1 MANKKIAGIT
11 VEIGGDTTKLSKAL
25 TDVDKKSR
33 DLKSELKDLDKALK
47 LDPKNTELLAQKQQV
62 LAEAIKNSKE
72 KLDKLKE
79 AEKQIEQQFKS
90 GQIDNGQYR
99 AFKREVE
106 STKEEL
112 GYYEKQ
118 AQEAKTQTDKL
129 NSSVKASKD
138 DFKSAGES
146 IEKAGEKVTA
156 FGDGL
161 TKAGEKAT
169 AASAVIA
176 AAAAASYKA
185 WEETDEGYDTIVKK
199 TGATGEALEEL
210 KTVADSVYTSLPVG
224 MGKVGTA
231 IGEINTRFGSTGDQ
245 LEDLTTKFIKYSE
258 INDSDVNTS
267 IDNISGAMKA
277 FGLDASSAGAVL
289 DKLTSIGQRTGLSVS
304 QLESSLLSN
313 ADNFKALGYSISD
326 AAELLGQFE
335 INGVDSSTALT
346 SMKKTISSLIKEEQS
361 ASQSQSKAA
370 EAYDKAQTQYKKT
383 SAALEVLKQKQK
395 EYTSE
400 TKESTK
406 LADSKKIELYEAELE
421 KLETTMANLKSRS
434 EGGFYITD
442 FGGEFDKYIEDIK
455 NAENEVDAIE
465 LAAELFGSKGA
476 ASMAAA
482 IREGRADFTKFNS
495 TLEDTAGAVDNT
507 FEATLDAPDKL
518 KVAMNQVKLEASDL
532 AALAMEKLAPALKK
546 VTDKIKELTK
556 KFNSLSDS
564 EKTTILKITGIVA
577 AIGPLLI
584 LLGKITS
591 SVGGIISVVGKLF
604 SMVAANPVVLAIA
617 AIVAALAV
625 LYIKNEKF
633 RNFVNDTAK
642 DIAEFFQE
650 IARECKQWYEDN
662 KPLIDD
668 MIQVLK
674 FLGEIL
680 MNYLM
685 TAITDTVN
693 GFKLAWTMIKTTWKV
708 STAWFKYIWDTIKG
722 IFSVVKKV
730 LSGDFQGAWDS
741 IKEIFSPSR
750 VGEFFGEAFDAIKGA
765 FTGIGQWFYEK
776 FNGAW
781 NRITG
786 VFNVA
791 GKYFGNVFTEIG
803 NAFEKI
809 PDKIG
814 GFFTSA
820 FDRIKTALKDLIEWV
835 DDELEDIPFAGEVY
849 KGAKKAIGAVADKIP
864 FLAQGGTLTHNGDT
878 AVVGEAGPELL
889 RLLNGKAVVTPL
901 NNNSSQTDTPQSA
914 QAATQ
919 RTTVHQTYNIYVKE
933 FATAQDA
940 RKTSQEL
947 AQLQRQTDYGK
958 GLITV

>member
-79 AEKQIEQQFKS
+79 AEKQIEQQFKN

-146 IEKAGEKVTA
+146 IEKAGNAVAA
-156 FGDGL
+156 FGDGM

-185 WEETDEGYDTIVKK
+185 WKDTDEGYDTIVKK

-210 KTVADSVYTSLPVG
+210 KTVADNVYTSLPVE

-245 LEDLTTKFIKYSE
+245 LEDLTTKFLKYSE
-258 INDSDVNTS
+258 INDSDVNS
-267 IDNISGAMKA
+267 SVDNVSAAMKA
-277 FGLDASSAGAVL
+277 FGLDASSAGDVL
-289 DKLTSIGQRTGLSVS
+289 DKLTSIGQRTGISVS
-304 QLESSLLSN
+304 TLESTLMSQSATFKEMGLSI
-313 ADNFKALGYSISD
+313 GE

-335 INGVDSSTALT
+335 INGVDTAT
-346 SMKKTISSLIKEEQS
+346 AISSLKTAQK
-361 ASQSQSKAA
+361 KAA
-370 EAYDKAQTQYKKT
+370 SGGKT
-383 SAALEVLKQKQK
+383 LSDELQKNVK
-395 EYTSE
+395 
-400 TKESTK
+400 
-406 LADSKKIELYEAELE
+406 
-421 KLETTMANLKSRS
+421 
-434 EGGFYITD
+434 
-442 FGGEFDKYIEDIK
+442 DIK
-455 NAENEVDAIE
+455 NAKTETEALQVASS
-465 LAAELFGSKGA
+465 LFGSKGA
-476 ASMAAA
+476 AAMAQA
-482 IREGRADFTKFNS
+482 IREDRVALGDLDGSMKNS
-495 TLEDTAGAVDNT
+495 AGVVDNT

-546 VTDKIKELTK
+546 VTDKIKELTQ

-584 LLGKITS
+584 VLGKVTS
-591 SVGGIISVVGKLF
+591 SIGGIISVVGKLF
-604 SMVAANPVVLAIA
+604 TMVAANPVVLAIA

-625 LYIKNEKF
+625 LYIKNEQF

-642 DIAEFFQE
+642 DIAAFFTE
-650 IARECKQWYEDN
+650 IAQECKQWYEDN

-685 TAITDTVN
+685 TAIKGTVN

-741 IKEIFSPSR
+741 IREIFSPSR

-791 GKYFGNVFTEIG
+791 GKYFGGVFTDIKDAFKELPEALAEIFREALNKVKGIAGEIG
-803 NAFEKI
+803 DTVSGI
-809 PDKIG
+809 
-814 GFFTSA
+814 
-820 FDRIKTALKDLIEWV
+820 V
-835 DDELEDIPFAGEVY
+835 
-849 KGAKKAIGAVADKIP
+849 DKIP
-864 FLAQGGTLTHNGDT
+864 GASVVKSGISKFKGLFASGGTLTHNGDA
-878 AVVGEAGPELL
+878 AVVGDAGPELL

-901 NNNSSQTDTPQSA
+901 NNAQSNSAQSA
-914 QAATQ
+914 QNATQ

>member
-1 MANKKIAGIT
+1 MATNKKIAGIT
-11 VEIGGDTTKLSKAL
+11 VEIGGDTTKLGKAL

-118 AQEAKTQTDKL
+118 AQETKTQTDKL

-138 DFKSAGES
+138 DFKTAGES

-156 FGDGL
+156 FGDGM

-199 TGATGEALEEL
+199 TGATGDQLEEL
-210 KTVADSVYTSLPVG
+210 KNVADSVFTSLPTD
-224 MGKVGTA
+224 MNKVGTA
-231 IGEINTRFGSTGDQ
+231 VGEINTRFAATGDQ
-245 LEDLTTKFIKYSE
+245 LENLTAAFIKYSD
-258 INDSDVNTS
+258 INDSDVNS
-267 IDNISGAMKA
+267 SVDNVSAAMKA
-277 FGLDASSAGAVL
+277 FGVDSSEAINVL
-289 DKLTSIGQRTGLSVS
+289 DKLTSIGQKTGLSVS
-304 QLESSLLSN
+304 QLESILVSQSATFKEMGLSI
-313 ADNFKALGYSISD
+313 GES
-326 AAELLGQFE
+326 AELLGQFE
-335 INGVDSSTALT
+335 INGVDTAT
-346 SMKKTISSLIKEEQS
+346 AISSLK
-361 ASQSQSKAA
+361 
-370 EAYDKAQTQYKKT
+370 KAQQNAAASGKT
-383 SAALEVLKQKQK
+383 LSDSLNDNIIAIKTAS
-395 EYTSE
+395 SE
-400 TKESTK
+400 T
-406 LADSKKIELYEAELE
+406 EALQI
-421 KLETTMANLKSRS
+421 AS
-434 EGGFYITD
+434 
-442 FGGEFDKYIEDIK
+442 
-455 NAENEVDAIE
+455 
-465 LAAELFGSKGA
+465 ELFGKKGA
-476 ASMAAA
+476 AAMAQA
-482 IREGRADFTKFNS
+482 IRENRVALGDLDGS
-495 TLEDTAGAVDNT
+495 LESTAGTVNRT
-507 FEATLDAPDKL
+507 FDATLDAPDKL
-518 KVAMNQVKLEASDL
+518 KVAMNQVKVEAADL

-546 VTDKIKELTK
+546 ITDRIKDLTK
-556 KFNSLSDS
+556 KFNNLSES

-584 LLGKITS
+584 VLGKITS

-604 SMVAANPVVLAIA
+604 TMVAANPVVLAIA

-625 LYIKNEKF
+625 LYVKNEEF

-642 DIAEFFQE
+642 DIAGFFQE
-650 IARECKQWYEDN
+650 IAQECKQWYQDN

-668 MIQVLK
+668 MIKVLK

-685 TAITDTVN
+685 TAIKDTVN

-708 STAWFKYIWDTIKG
+708 STAWFQYIWDTIKG

-750 VGEFFGEAFDAIKGA
+750 VGKFFGDVFSAIKGA

-803 NAFEKI
+803 NAFKGI

-814 GFFTSA
+814 GFFVSA
-820 FDRIKTALKDLIEWV
+820 FNRIKTALKDLIEWV

-849 KGAKKAIGAVADKIP
+849 KGAKKAISKVADKIP
-864 FLAQGGTLTHNGDT
+864 FFAEGGTLTRNGDA

-901 NNNSSQTDTPQSA
+901 KNNSVQSDTPQSA
-914 QAATQ
+914 QAAPQ

-933 FATAQDA
+933 FTTAQDA